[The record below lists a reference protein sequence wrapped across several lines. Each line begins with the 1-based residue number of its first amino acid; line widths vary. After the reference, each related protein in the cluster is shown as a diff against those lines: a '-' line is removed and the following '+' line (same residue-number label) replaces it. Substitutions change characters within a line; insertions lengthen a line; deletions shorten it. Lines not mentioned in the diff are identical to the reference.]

1 MNKQSQLDF
10 GKLREQLSAA
20 GGKAMSGLGDVGTNL
35 SSWWQSIPDEVKNT
49 ALRGTIGAGVGG
61 LLAHT
66 AAGGF
71 ADREYRPGVGPA
83 LLGALLGGGVAAG
96 APLGMKM
103 LSGEIKFKP
112 HEDKAL
118 VDTASD
124 AIASG
129 VATHPGL
136 VAGAA
141 GSGIAYNR
149 MAPTEGGVLRRAA
162 RAARTDQN
170 ISKLRYPGP
179 GKTIDVN
186 HLRTLLRM
194 GSPNLTQGPQLL
206 RRIPN
211 PRQWAATGATM
222 AALPL
227 LGSLI
232 DRYAFGRHG

>member
-1 MNKQSQLDF
+1 MNKHSQLDF

-20 GGKAMSGLGDVGTNL
+20 GGKAMSGLGDVGSNL
-35 SSWWQSIPDEVKNT
+35 SAWWKSIPDEVKNT
-49 ALRGTIGAGVGG
+49 AIRGTIGAGVGG

-83 LLGALLGGGVAAG
+83 LLGALLGGVAAG

-103 LSGEIKFKP
+103 LSGDIKFKP
-112 HEDKAL
+112 HEDKAI
-118 VDTASD
+118 VDRASD
-124 AIASG
+124 AVASG

-136 VAGAA
+136 AAGAV
-141 GSGIAYNR
+141 GSGVAYNR

-170 ISKLRYPGP
+170 ISKLRYPGA
-179 GKTIDVN
+179 GKTVDVN

-194 GSPNLTQGPQLL
+194 GSPNLASGPQLL

-211 PRQWAATGATM
+211 PRQWAATAGTM
-222 AALPL
+222 LALPL
-227 LGSLI
+227 FGSLV
-232 DRYAFGRHG
+232 DRYAFGRHD